1 VLHIVR
7 AEEPRG
13 LALEQR
19 VWRAES
25 HLRARVADVLPKPQV
40 RVRVG
45 HAARRVVEQSC
56 ASPAPTSWCSAHTR
70 HRPSCRAIRR
80 GIAERVLDDT
90 RRPVLIVRHPPEFEY
105 GRVMLALDLSDESA
119 AALRLTESLAFAG
132 EDVPFVVHA
141 YHPPYEG
148 MLASIGVGFDKLDTH
163 AQAWRR
169 DFATGVREF
178 LRRHSQDPWRYRL
191 IMAEDRPVPGIL
203 AVAGQTQP
211 DLLVL
216 GARAQGPLLR
226 TLFRQRG
233 PGGGRCRG
241 PATCCWSP
249 RASRGRSRLPDAS
262 ASAQAA
268 ASTVGGATARRSWIS
283 SCTKRSFSSTTRREH
298 ERVHVLHAHAAVE
311 AVERERDGIPPA
323 GQRFEIEEREAI
335 GHHAFTRPLRGRRAH
350 GQSMALGGLERVDH
364 VQVVRPGLGPV
375 FPGMHAGVSADEI
388 VVPVRRRA
396 GFVVTLERAS

>member
-1 VLHIVR
+1 MNRKLVSKGAVYKVAAAL
-7 AEEPRG
+7 
-13 LALEQR
+13 LAVPSGQALAQG
-19 VWRAES
+19 AS
-25 HLRARVADVLPKPQV
+25 GATPSQSLATADVSPKPQV

-45 HAARRVVEQSC
+45 HAARRVVEHVRESG
-56 ASPAPTSWCSAHTR
+56 ADFVVLGPHAAP
-70 HRPSCRAIRR
+70 PELPAIRR

-132 EDVPFVVHA
+132 EDIPFVVHA

-148 MLASIGVGFDKLDTH
+148 MLASVGVGFDRLDTH

-226 TLFRQRG
+226 TLLGSVGQQVAG
-233 PGGGRCRG
+233 SAACDVLLVPSGGTQPGK
-241 PATCCWSP
+241 
-249 RASRGRSRLPDAS
+249 
-262 ASAQAA
+262 AA
-268 ASTVGGATARRSWIS
+268 
-283 SCTKRSFSSTTRREH
+283 
-298 ERVHVLHAHAAVE
+298 
-311 AVERERDGIPPA
+311 
-323 GQRFEIEEREAI
+323 
-335 GHHAFTRPLRGRRAH
+335 
-350 GQSMALGGLERVDH
+350 
-364 VQVVRPGLGPV
+364 
-375 FPGMHAGVSADEI
+375 
-388 VVPVRRRA
+388 
-396 GFVVTLERAS
+396 

>member
-1 VLHIVR
+1 MKLLCATDLQPRDAGVIGRAAWLARKLGGELTVLHVV
-7 AEEPRG
+7 APEEPRG

-45 HAARRVVEQSC
+45 HAARRVVEHVRESG
-56 ASPAPTSWCSAHTR
+56 ADFVVLGPHAAP
-70 HRPSCRAIRR
+70 PELPAIRR

-216 GARAQGPLLR
+216 GARAHGPLLR
-226 TLFRQRG
+226 TLLGSVGQEVAG
-233 PGGGRCRG
+233 
-241 PATCCWSP
+241 
-249 RASRGRSRLPDAS
+249 
-262 ASAQAA
+262 AA
-268 ASTVGGATARRSWIS
+268 ACDVLLVPSGLARPKS
-283 SCTKRSFSSTTRREH
+283 
-298 ERVHVLHAHAAVE
+298 AA
-311 AVERERDGIPPA
+311 
-323 GQRFEIEEREAI
+323 
-335 GHHAFTRPLRGRRAH
+335 
-350 GQSMALGGLERVDH
+350 
-364 VQVVRPGLGPV
+364 
-375 FPGMHAGVSADEI
+375 
-388 VVPVRRRA
+388 
-396 GFVVTLERAS
+396 